1 MRRDEEAGREN
12 RESAEKDELQV
23 ARLARDEQPA
33 TDDRKRQRLGFDTE
47 FLESEPGDRDDQS
60 REVY

>member
-12 RESAEKDELQV
+12 QESAEKGELQAAQV
-23 ARLARDEQPA
+23 ARDEQSIA
-33 TDDRKRQRLGFDTE
+33 DDRKRQRLGFDTE